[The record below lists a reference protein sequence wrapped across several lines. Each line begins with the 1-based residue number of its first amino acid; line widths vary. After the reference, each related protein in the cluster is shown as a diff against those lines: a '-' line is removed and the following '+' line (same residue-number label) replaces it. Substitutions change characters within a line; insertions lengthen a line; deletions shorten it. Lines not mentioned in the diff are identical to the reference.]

1 MSNLFRCSVGEGK
14 ISRKLVGTLSGGTV
28 THSGKIDIH
37 EILPNYKNLTANNF
51 IMELKGVNGG
61 GYNGGSASA
70 FSELNYDPT
79 TGVITCTGIGCRESN
94 GWSGGGATIDVYY
107 IYVR

>member
-1 MSNLFRCSVGEGK
+1 MFGGGRIAK
-14 ISRKLVGTLSGGTV
+14 KLVGTLNGSTV
-28 THSGKIDIH
+28 TMSGTINVSNQIED
-37 EILPNYKNLTANNF
+37 YKNLTAEDF
-51 IMELKGVNGG
+51 VMELKRVNGG